1 MWTAIDRCVLR
12 SWIKLQLKLSFAL
25 AKIGN
30 VENKTKGKGIYFM
43 KKHYFCKKQL
53 QKNICGKE
61 IIEKEDE

>member
-1 MWTAIDRCVLR
+1 M
-12 SWIKLQLKLSFAL
+12 